1 MSRIAHPRSN
11 TRPKDIQAGTFHPT
25 DNPAMNTKPLEAGVD
40 LGKETFDA
48 SVNGTARTWPNTA
61 AGISMFLKHLLSLGR
76 PVRVS
81 CEATGGY
88 TRKLVVAC
96 LHQGVPIALLNARS
110 VRAFARATGCLAK
123 TDRIDAGIIAR
134 HAATFDPPVLDPS
147 WEREERLRQF
157 HQRLDA
163 LIDARARR
171 RTSLEYYDD
180 PEIRAEIKREIAAL
194 GKRIES
200 YQARIDHHIT
210 EDAEL
215 ARKRG
220 IMRQTIGVGPVVST
234 TLVVTFPELGTLN
247 RKQAAALAGLAPM
260 NRDSGAAR
268 GRRTIQAGRSKPR
281 KALYMAALTAAHRNP
296 MFAPQYQQLIARGK
310 PVKVALCAI
319 ARKLLVHLNT
329 QLKAEPQKT

>member
-1 MSRIAHPRSN
+1 
-11 TRPKDIQAGTFHPT
+11 
-25 DNPAMNTKPLEAGVD
+25 MNTNYLEVGVD
-40 LGKETFDA
+40 LGKESFDA
-48 SVNGTARTWPNTA
+48 SINGNGRTWPNTQ
-61 AGISMFLKHLLSLGR
+61 AGICRFLKHLDSLTR

-88 TRKLVVAC
+88 TRRLVVAC

-134 HAATFDPPVLDPS
+134 HAATFDPPTLDPS
-147 WEREERLRQF
+147 WEHQERLRQF

-171 RTSLEYYDD
+171 RTSLEYYSD
-180 PEIRAEIKREIAAL
+180 PEIRAEIRREIAAL

-200 YQARIDHHIT
+200 YQARIDHHIK
-210 EDAEL
+210 EDAQMT
-215 ARKRG
+215 RKRE
-220 IMRQTIGVGPVVST
+220 ILRRTTGVGPAVST
-234 TLVVTFPELGTLN
+234 TLLVTFPELGALN

-296 MFAPQYQQLIARGK
+296 MFIPQYQQLIARGK

-329 QLKAEPQKT
+329 QLKEAETKT

>member
-1 MSRIAHPRSN
+1 M
-11 TRPKDIQAGTFHPT
+11 QAGIFHPIQRH
-25 DNPAMNTKPLEAGVD
+25 AMNNQYLEAGVD
-40 LGKETFDA
+40 LGKESFDA
-48 SVNGTARTWPNTA
+48 SINGNARTWPNSR
-61 AGISMFLKHLLSLGR
+61 AGITRFLIHLQSLGQ

-88 TRKLVVAC
+88 TRTLVLAC
-96 LHQGVPIALLNARS
+96 LHQDIPIALLNARS

-123 TDRIDAGIIAR
+123 TDRIDAAIIAR
-134 HAATFDPPVLDPS
+134 HAATFDPAVLDAS
-147 WEREERLRQF
+147 WEHEERLRQF

-171 RTSLEYYDD
+171 RTSLEFYDD
-180 PEIRAEIKREIAAL
+180 PEIRAEIKREIHAL
-194 GKRIES
+194 GKRIET
-200 YQARIDHHIT
+200 YQKRIDHHIA
-210 EDAEL
+210 EDPDMS
-215 ARKRG
+215 RKRE
-220 IMRQTIGVGPVVST
+220 ILRRTIGVGPAVSA
-234 TLVVTFPELGTLN
+234 TLLVTFPELGTLN

-296 MFAPQYQQLIARGK
+296 IFKPQYQQLIARGK

-329 QLKAEPQKT
+329 QLKIAEQIT

>member
-1 MSRIAHPRSN
+1 MKH
-11 TRPKDIQAGTFHPT
+11 QY
-25 DNPAMNTKPLEAGVD
+25 LEVGVD
-40 LGKETFDA
+40 LGKASFDA
-48 SVNGTARTWPNTA
+48 SVNGSSRSWPNTKP
-61 AGISMFLKHLLSLGR
+61 GIARFLRHLQSLGE

-88 TRKLVVAC
+88 TRKLVLAC
-96 LHQGVPIALLNARS
+96 LHQGIPIALLNARH
-110 VRAFARATGCLAK
+110 VRAFARAAGLLAK
-123 TDRIDAGIIAR
+123 TDRIDAGVISR
-134 HAATFDPPVLDPS
+134 HAATFDPPLLKPS
-147 WEREERLRQF
+147 WEHEERLRQF

-180 PEIRAEIKREIAAL
+180 PEIRAEIKREINAL
-194 GKRIES
+194 GKRIAS
-200 YQARIDHHIT
+200 YQARIDHHIK
-210 EDAEL
+210 EDARME
-215 ARKRG
+215 RKRQ
-220 IMRQTIGVGPVVST
+220 ILRQTTGVGPAVST
-234 TLVVTFPELGTLN
+234 TLLVTFPELGTLN

-296 MFAPQYQQLIARGK
+296 VFSPQYKSLIQRGK

-329 QLKAEPQKT
+329 QLKQADLKT

>member
-1 MSRIAHPRSN
+1 
-11 TRPKDIQAGTFHPT
+11 
-25 DNPAMNTKPLEAGVD
+25 MNHQYLEIGVD
-40 LGKETFDA
+40 LGKQSFDA
-48 SVNGTARTWPNTA
+48 SINGSCRTWPNTP
-61 AGISMFLKHLLSLGR
+61 AGINRFLKHLQSLNR

-88 TRKLVVAC
+88 TRRLVVTC
-96 LHQGVPIALLNARS
+96 LHQGIPIALLNARS

-134 HAATFDPPVLDPS
+134 HAATFDPPTLDAA

-180 PEIRAEIKREIAAL
+180 PEIRAEIKREITAL
-194 GKRIES
+194 GKRIET
-200 YQARIDHHIT
+200 YQARIDHHIA
-210 EDAEL
+210 EDATL
-215 ARKRG
+215 ARKRE
-220 IMRQTIGVGPVVST
+220 IMRRTIGVGPATST
-234 TLVVTFPELGTLN
+234 TLAVTFPELGTLN

-296 MFAPQYQQLIARGK
+296 MFIPQYQQLIARGK

-329 QLKAEPQKT
+329 QLKEATQNT

>member
-1 MSRIAHPRSN
+1 MKTTSI
-11 TRPKDIQAGTFHPT
+11 
-25 DNPAMNTKPLEAGVD
+25 EVGVD

-48 SVNGTARTWPNTA
+48 CLSGSVRTWPNSPS
-61 AGISMFLKHLLSLGR
+61 GIRRFLDHLATLDR

-88 TRKLVVAC
+88 TRRLVLAC
-96 LHQGVPIALLNARS
+96 LHRTIPIALLNARN

-134 HAATFDPPVLDPS
+134 YAETFDPPVLDPS

-163 LIDARARR
+163 LIDARARC
-171 RTSLEYYDD
+171 RTSLEFYDD
-180 PEIRAEIKREIAAL
+180 PEIRTEINREIAAL
-194 GKRIES
+194 GKRIET
-200 YQARIDHHIT
+200 YQARIDHHIA
-210 EDAEL
+210 EDQEMS
-215 ARKRG
+215 RKRE
-220 IMRQTIGVGPVVST
+220 ILRRTTGVGPAVST
-234 TLVVTFPELGTLN
+234 TLLVTFPELGTLN

-296 MFAPQYQQLIARGK
+296 MFAPQYKQFIDRGK

-319 ARKLLVHLNT
+319 ARKLLVYLNT
-329 QLKAEPQKT
+329 QLKMELQKT